1 MLQSSQRTFIESQL
15 NQKTSIAKSLSGG
28 DINDVYKI
36 ETNEETLVVK
46 INDLKRFPEMLEK
59 EFRALRFLINASKA
73 NYPQPI
79 AHFSDNESQ
88 YLAMEYIPE
97 GSSST
102 NGQKLLGQHL
112 ASQHKCSNSSFGWEE
127 DNYIGSLP
135 QPNSFKSN
143 WSDFY
148 AENRILFQIK
158 MAFDSGIINKE
169 VLNKVER
176 FCAKIEELFP
186 KESPA
191 LLHGDLWGGNYF
203 LDHNEQPL
211 FYDPAVYYGHRE
223 IDIAMTRLFGG
234 FSPEFYDSYNESFPL
249 EKGWKNRIQYGQLYP
264 NLVHLNLFGVGYLSS
279 VVDVVGRF

>member
-1 MLQSSQRTFIESQL
+1 MLQPSQRTLIEEQL
-15 NQKTSIAKSLSGG
+15 NQKISNATALSGG
-28 DINDVYKI
+28 DINEVYKI
-36 ETNEETLVVK
+36 ETDKEVIVVK
-46 INDLKRFPEMLEK
+46 INDLKRFLEMLEK
-59 EFRALRFLINASKA
+59 EFRALDFLKNASKA
-73 NYPQPI
+73 IYPSPI
-79 AHFSDNESQ
+79 LHFSDDESQ
-88 YLAMEYIPE
+88 YLAMKYIAE
-97 GSSST
+97 GSNST

-112 ASQHKCSNSSFGWEE
+112 ADQHRCSNESFGWEE

-135 QPNSFKSN
+135 QINALKSN

-148 AENRILFQIK
+148 AENRILYQIK

-169 VLNKVER
+169 VLKKAEL
-176 FCAKIEELFP
+176 FCAKIEEIFP

-203 LDHNEQPL
+203 IDQNDQPL

-234 FSPEFYDSYNESFPL
+234 FSTEFYESYNESFPL
-249 EKGWKNRIQYGQLYP
+249 EKGWESRIQYSQLYP

>member
-1 MLQSSQRTFIESQL
+1 MLQDAQRTFIENQI
-15 NQKTSIAKSLSGG
+15 NQKIINATSLSGG
-28 DINDVYKI
+28 DINDVFKV
-36 ETNEETLVVK
+36 ETDEETLVIK

-59 EFRALRFLINASKA
+59 EFRALDFLKSVSKA
-73 NYPQPI
+73 IYPSPI
-79 AHFSDNESQ
+79 AHFSDDESQ
-88 YLAMEYIPE
+88 YLVMEYIAE
-97 GSSST
+97 GSNSS

-112 ASQHKCSNSSFGWEE
+112 ADQHRCSNKSFGWEE
-127 DNYIGSLP
+127 NNYIGSLP
-135 QPNSFKSN
+135 QINTNKSN
-143 WSDFY
+143 WYDFY
-148 AENRILFQIK
+148 AENRILYQIK
-158 MAFDSGIINKE
+158 IAFDSGIINKE

-176 FCAKIEELFP
+176 FCAKIEGLFP

-203 LDHNEQPL
+203 IDQNDQPL

-234 FSPEFYDSYNESFPL
+234 FSTEFYESYNESFPL
-249 EKGWKNRIQYGQLYP
+249 EKGWENRIQYGQLYP